1 MALLSDIA
9 AAVHSVDEAQ
19 PLDNFHTMES
29 VVARALAP
37 WRFNAWMVGVFAGL
51 ATVLAAIGI
60 FALLAR
66 SVVERSREIA
76 VRMALG
82 AARRDVIRGVVA
94 RAARW
99 TSAGLAL
106 GFATALIGSR
116 LVTSLLFEVSAT
128 NPWVFG
134 FVFACIA
141 AVALGASVVPAW
153 RAARLDPIELLRAD

>member
-1 MALLSDIA
+1 
-9 AAVHSVDEAQ
+9 
-19 PLDNFHTMES
+19 
-29 VVARALAP
+29 
-37 WRFNAWMVGVFAGL
+37 MVGVFAAL

-82 AARRDVIRGVVA
+82 AARADVIRSVVA
-94 RAARW
+94 RAAQW

-106 GFATALIGSR
+106 GFAAAVIGSR

-128 NPWVFG
+128 NPWFFG